1 MLRKLCLVFIEGVE
15 DFGCWW
21 VGSGVDEVGVDDIE
35 RLFNS
40 EGLVFEIG
48 GVKNGD
54 GVVG

>member
-1 MLRKLCLVFIEGVE
+1 MLRKFCLVFIEGVE

-48 GVKNGD
+48 GEKNGD